1 MADIIKRD
9 ESVLTENEKGI
20 LERTLEK
27 LEQYYPEHKTYA
39 MDALCT
45 QQRENC
51 NKLSKKLGYENV
63 DAFLIAYGFEPIK
76 GHAVIELRK
85 NVGITPGNE
94 PELIK
99 TRVDNSIKSLNEFY
113 PNHIIEGALQSQHK
127 NLAQTLAALWQWMGY
142 SSMEEMLAAYGF
154 TYIAKAGRKP
164 SVDPEAIIAELKKRY
179 PEGTTMKAG
188 EIKEA
193 NPDLKIKSV
202 MNKAKDLF
210 GMTFADYLVE
220 QGIIIAPKKK
230 TAEEIAAEAKAS
242 YADSLK
248 EFDILIQN
256 ALLGWKPL
264 PMNADMLFEELKSNK
279 AISKRRYSNALKELD
294 IDEETHLCELGVI
307 ADNNTDNELRE
318 LIQHI
323 DFDSW
328 EVRV

>member
-1 MADIIKRD
+1 MTEIIKRD
-9 ESVLTENEKGI
+9 ESILTENEQS
-20 LERTLEK
+20 LLARTLEK

-76 GHAVIELRK
+76 GQAVIDLRK

-94 PELIK
+94 PALIK

-113 PNHIIEGALQSQHK
+113 PDHVIEGALQSQHK

-142 SSMEEMLAAYGF
+142 TSMEDMLAAYGF

-164 SVDPEAIIAELKKRY
+164 SVDPEAIIAELKNRY
-179 PEGTTMKAG
+179 PEGTTMTAG
-188 EIKEA
+188 EIKKA

-202 MNKAKDLF
+202 ENQAKELF
-210 GMTFADYLVE
+210 GMSFGNYLLE
-220 QGIIIAPKKK
+220 QGIILGVKRK
-230 TAEEIAAEAKAS
+230 TAEELAAESKAS
-242 YADSLK
+242 YAESLK
-248 EFDILIQN
+248 GFDILIQK

-264 PMNADMLFEELKSNK
+264 PMSADMLFEEFKLSK
-279 AISKRRYSNALKELD
+279 AISKKRYNNALKELD
-294 IDEETHLCELGVI
+294 IDEETHLRELGVL

-318 LIQHI
+318 LIQRI
-323 DFDSW
+323 DFSSL
-328 EVRV
+328 